1 MAADD
6 APHLFCFGL
15 GFTARALARRI
26 SQTGWRISGTS
37 RSPDALAELA
47 GEDIG
52 AYLYDG
58 IRPLEDAERR
68 LDGVTAVLVSIP
80 PGKTGDCV
88 VRQHAAHLRA
98 MPSLSWLGYLSTT
111 GVYGDTGG
119 ALVDEDAPLHP
130 SSARSER
137 RVAAEQD
144 WLSLAETH
152 GLPVHVFRLAGI
164 YGRGRSVLD
173 QVRHGSARCIH
184 KPGHV
189 FSRIHV
195 DDAAAVIG
203 SSMARPN
210 PGRIYNVC
218 DDEPAEPADVVAY
231 ACGLLKTPP
240 PPRVPLEQ
248 AAQTMSAMALSFW
261 RDCRRVDNT
270 LIKTELGVR
279 LHYPDYRSGLAA
291 ILAEEL
297 DMAHRDH
304 LKIP

>member
-15 GFTARALARRI
+15 GFTARALARRLVG
-26 SQTGWRISGTS
+26 TGWRMSGTS
-37 RSPDALAELA
+37 RSPDAVAELA
-47 GEDIG
+47 GEGIE
-52 AYLYDG
+52 AHLYDG
-58 IRPLEDAERR
+58 AQPLEDAEER

-80 PGKTGDCV
+80 PDQTGDPV
-88 VRQHAAHLRA
+88 FRQHATQLRA
-98 MPSLSWLGYLSTT
+98 MTSLSWLGYLSTT

-119 ALVDEDAPLHP
+119 AMVDEDTPLHP
-130 SSARSER
+130 TSARSER
-137 RVAAEQD
+137 RVTAEND
-144 WLSLAETH
+144 WLGLAESH

-195 DDAAAVIG
+195 DDAAAVLDA
-203 SSMARPN
+203 SMARPN
-210 PGRIYNVC
+210 PRRIYNVC

-231 ACGLLKTPP
+231 ACGLLDTPP

-261 RDCRRVDNT
+261 RDCRRVDNAR
-270 LIKTELGVR
+270 IKTELGVR
-279 LHYPDYRSGLAA
+279 LRYPDYRAGLAA

-297 DMAHRDH
+297 DMAHRDQ